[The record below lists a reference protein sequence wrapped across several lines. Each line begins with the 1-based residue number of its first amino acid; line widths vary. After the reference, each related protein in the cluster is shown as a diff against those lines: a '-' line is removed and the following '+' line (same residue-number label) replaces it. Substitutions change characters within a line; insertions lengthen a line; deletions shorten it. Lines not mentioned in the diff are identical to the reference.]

1 MSTRTT
7 SAVIT
12 SPVRISLRVRLSS
25 KRAAK
30 LSSEATAGATF
41 DIKKPAS
48 CPSKGTGF
56 VDQKQKSRVI
66 VGLGFVSP
74 IRPAVPVHD
83 KGRRLLGAH
92 RRRVERPRSGALL
105 ERRHAA
111 GRIACVALAQI
122 LQKGGQCSSDSFL
135 FQLFIPTFGARAR
148 RTRCDA
154 QRGASQ

>member
-1 MSTRTT
+1 MSTRTD
-7 SAVIT
+7 SAVIP

-30 LSSEATAGATF
+30 LSSEAAAGAAF

-74 IRPAVPVHD
+74 VRPAVPVHA
-83 KGRRLLGAH
+83 KRRHLLGAH
-92 RRRVERPRSGALL
+92 RPRVDRP
-105 ERRHAA
+105 
-111 GRIACVALAQI
+111 
-122 LQKGGQCSSDSFL
+122 
-135 FQLFIPTFGARAR
+135 
-148 RTRCDA
+148 
-154 QRGASQ
+154 